1 MSVLK
6 RVVKGIGANSFGQV
20 VNLLIQLVSVP
31 VLIASWGFG
40 AYSEWVVLS
49 AIPTYLALSDLG
61 VTTAA
66 SSKVVIWHERGRL
79 K

>member
-6 RVVKGIGANSFGQV
+6 RVVNGIGANSFGQV

-49 AIPTYLALSDLG
+49 AIPT
-61 VTTAA
+61 
-66 SSKVVIWHERGRL
+66 
-79 K
+79 